1 MRQFAMVCAAAL
13 AVLLPATS
21 HAAKKANNESLP
33 ISVGID
39 LGGGYWFYNTAQF
52 DLHLRVEFSLHRVVA
67 IGLRPGLLLNV
78 RPAVEVGVPVDAYVR
93 FKVSRVYFDVLG
105 GLAILFGNPL
115 PLRAH
120 VAGGIGV
127 FVIKGFSIGV
137 EAGWLQDGAQILGR
151 LAFTF

>member
-1 MRQFAMVCAAAL
+1 MRRLAMICAAAL
-13 AVLLPATS
+13 VVLLPSTS
-21 HAAKKANNESLP
+21 HAAKKAHREP
-33 ISVGID
+33 PVAVGLD
-39 LGGGYWFYNTAQF
+39 VGGGYWFYDTAQF

-78 RPAVEVGVPVDAYVR
+78 RPAVEVGLPIDAFVR

>member
-1 MRQFAMVCAAAL
+1 MVCAAAL
-13 AVLLPATS
+13 VMLLPSTS
-21 HAAKKANNESLP
+21 HAAKERESLP
-33 ISVGID
+33 IAVGID
-39 LGGGYWFYNTAQF
+39 LGGGYWFLNTAQF

-78 RPAVEVGVPVDAYVR
+78 RPSVEVGLPLDAYVR
-93 FKVSRVYFDVLG
+93 FRVSRVYFDVLG
-105 GLAILFGNPL
+105 GMAILFGNPY
-115 PLRAH
+115 PIRAH

-137 EAGWLQDGAQILGR
+137 EAGWLQDGAQILAR